1 MSVTFERSSMNEK
14 DTFNQKM
21 NENNHNNH
29 VNGYEKYNI
38 ISITFE
44 KSSMNEKDTFSQ
56 KKKKRMKKIDKRI
69 GPVIRSFLCGCNVK
83 EGNLK

>member
-1 MSVTFERSSMNEK
+1 MNEK

-21 NENNHNNH
+21 NENNYNNH

-56 KKKKRMKKIDKRI
+56 KKKK
-69 GPVIRSFLCGCNVK
+69 
-83 EGNLK
+83 E

>member
-1 MSVTFERSSMNEK
+1 MNEK

-44 KSSMNEKDTFSQ
+44 KSSMNEKDRQENRSCNPFLPLWVQ
-56 KKKKRMKKIDKRI
+56 CKRRKLEVDR
-69 GPVIRSFLCGCNVK
+69 C
-83 EGNLK
+83 